1 MSDRI
6 HLSLIDRLLAAY
18 ERTGAMPLICGG
30 DHDDDGDD
38 EQQDDQQDQ
47 QHQDDSEDESL
58 GDKGKETL
66 RKEREAR
73 RKAEADAKDLKAR
86 LDKIEADAR
95 KDAEKKAK
103 EDGKWEELA
112 ATREAELTEA
122 TTKLTNAESEL
133 TTLREYVTSDLDT
146 VAKAVREAAKDNPA
160 AKILMEFHPGNEA
173 STSERIAWTK
183 RAKAQLPELTK
194 QTPRG
199 NGPDPKPRGKTI
211 DDKQA
216 LAQTRAR
223 VRPI

>member
-18 ERTGAMPLICGG
+18 ERTGAMPLISGG
-30 DHDDDGDD
+30 DHGDDGDD
-38 EQQDDQQDQ
+38 DQQDDPQDQ
-47 QHQDDSEDESL
+47 QHQDDGEDESL

-73 RKAEADAKDLKAR
+73 RKAEADARDLKAR

-95 KDAEKKAK
+95 KDAEKKAE

-112 ATREAELTEA
+112 ATREAELTEV

-173 STSERIAWTK
+173 STAERIAWTK

-199 NGPDPKPRGKTI
+199 NGPDPRPGGKEKTEI
-211 DDKQA
+211 PSVLPKNQYM
-216 LAQTRAR
+216 
-223 VRPI
+223 